1 MAKPRLK
8 QSSNSRGGL
17 NLDPAS
23 VEKFKKKLEE
33 LQNAVRRE
41 IVEKALQAGGGVIH
55 DAAENKAPGPHIEV
69 EVMTG
74 AELMKGWKSAA
85 AQGINAKDMY
95 AVIGP
100 DKEHW
105 YYRFS
110 EYGTKSHGVRRRK
123 RTVKEISAR
132 MGASREQRRSIKK
145 SFAGKRPAMVFEIN
159 GRLIFTRRVRGV
171 AAKPFMRPAIDSNG
185 NAAVRELGDVLANEI
200 EQVARG

>member
-1 MAKPRLK
+1 MAKLRIR
-8 QSSNSRGGL
+8 QSRNTRGGIG
-17 NLDPAS
+17 LDPAS
-23 VEKFKKKLEE
+23 VEKFKKQMEE
-33 LQNAVRRE
+33 LRNSVRKE
-41 IVEKALQAGGGVIH
+41 IVEKALYAGGGVIH
-55 DAAENKAPGPHIEV
+55 DAAENKAPGPHIVV

-74 AELMKGWKSAA
+74 AELMKGWSSAA
-85 AQGINAKDMY
+85 AQGINAKYMY

-110 EYGTKSHGVRRRK
+110 EYGTKSHGVKRRK
-123 RTVKEISAR
+123 RTVKEITAR
-132 MGASREQRRSIKK
+132 MGASRDQRRSIKK

-159 GRLIFTRRVRGV
+159 GKMIFTRQVRGV

-185 NAAVRELGDVLANEI
+185 NAGVRELGEILASEI